1 MCIRDRT
8 VTTHVANDR
17 DELRLVAPL
26 LIWLV
31 LFVIILAIMC
41 RTEYYLLFPLM
52 CLEFLSIIPISIWM
66 IKKSRKLRP
75 KSYVKMDV
83 ILTVRDG
90 MLYKEDMKLNV
101 SYSEWYNEV
110 YLDNMHDAG
119 KYNHNFITFTATIIG
134 DDVGGFLAFCREHAV
149 PIEVMDYLPEQ

>member
-1 MCIRDRT
+1 MYRVT
-8 VTTHVANDR
+8 VTTHVSNDK

>member
-1 MCIRDRT
+1 MYRVT

-52 CLEFLSIIPISIWM
+52 CLEFLSIIPIGIWM
-66 IKKSRKLRP
+66 IKKSRKIRQE
-75 KSYVKMDV
+75 SYVKMDV
-83 ILTVRDG
+83 VLTVRDG